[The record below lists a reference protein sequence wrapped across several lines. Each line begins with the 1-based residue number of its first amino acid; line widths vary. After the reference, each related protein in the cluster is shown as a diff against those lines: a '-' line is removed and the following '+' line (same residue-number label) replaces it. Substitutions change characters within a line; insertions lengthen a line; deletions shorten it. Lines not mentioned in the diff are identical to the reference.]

1 MPRRSRSEEVPP
13 PPLQMIGDLVY
24 SPGTDIPFGK
34 QIRIGLTERTI
45 YESAIEKGYRAGIR
59 AHQTFLRDHQST
71 TPIMLDDRQFT
82 MIIRHL
88 LPQQLSPYD
97 QGLWR
102 SFFIVGWTC
111 VYLNIEPATNIDE
124 DADIDVD
131 H

>member
-13 PPLQMIGDLVY
+13 PLQMIGDLIY

-45 YESAIEKGYRAGIR
+45 YESAIEKGYRTGIR
-59 AHQTFLRDHQST
+59 AHQTFLRDHQTT

-82 MIIRHL
+82 MIISHL
-88 LPQQLSPYD
+88 LPQDLSLYD

-111 VYLNIEPATNIDE
+111 VYLKLEPAVNLNE
-124 DADIDVD
+124 DVDIDVD
-131 H
+131 R

>member
-13 PPLQMIGDLVY
+13 PPLQMIGDLIY

-111 VYLNIEPATNIDE
+111 VYLNIEPAVNIDE
-124 DADIDVD
+124 DADIDAD

>member
-13 PPLQMIGDLVY
+13 PPLQMIGDLIY

-34 QIRIGLTERTI
+34 QFRIGLTERTI
-45 YESAIEKGYRAGIR
+45 YESAIEKGYTAGVR
-59 AHQTFLRDHQST
+59 AHQTFLKDHQST

-88 LPQQLSPYD
+88 LPQDYSTYD

-102 SFFIVGWTC
+102 SFFIIGWTC
-111 VYLNIEPATNIDE
+111 VYLNLEPAVDIDK
-124 DADIDVD
+124 DIDIDVD
-131 H
+131 L